1 MFLFY
6 VLFMRTVL
14 QRPVSFFLSFIII
27 FFCMPICPFTVY
39 KTCTY
44 NYKVL
49 FKILYSSLVGEG
61 ADDNVFIR
69 GYWRLN
75 ADQKKALTLCVF
87 REEGFLTVSLRL
99 CVLTILV

>member
-1 MFLFY
+1 MFILCIIYAYCIAEARIILSVFY
-6 VLFMRTVL
+6 HY
-14 QRPVSFFLSFIII
+14 FLLYAL
-27 FFCMPICPFTVY
+27 CPYTVY

-49 FKILYSSLVGEG
+49 FKILYVSLVGEG